1 MSRGSDRRAARL
13 HSGSPLTYAV
23 SVMKHALTLAALVVV
38 SCGVEAP
45 PDAASV
51 VQPGPLDGA
60 FADAAREF
68 QVPVEVL
75 KGLGWVETRLST
87 KNLESASGGVG
98 VMQLATREDWNQ
110 LERAARLT
118 GVEQGRLRVD
128 AKANIR
134 GAAAVLRALFD
145 QTNDHAQLDARA
157 TGDWFQAVALY
168 PGFDSAT
175 FAADYA
181 TDVFLALERGF
192 TTQAPVVCGWRTHA
206 PVASQRRDA
215 LGIEYPGA
223 YAWVASPNYTSGR
236 GGTTIDRVLI
246 HTMQGSYAGTRAW
259 FQNSS
264 SNVSSHYI
272 VRSSDGQVTQMVQ
285 HADTAWHVQCYNSR
299 SVGIEHEGYVGDP
312 ATWYT
317 DAMYTESAKLTAY
330 ICDRHG
336 FPKDRTHII
345 GHYEAPASCNTGGH
359 TDPGSGWN
367 WTKYMSLVT
376 GGAPTTTTGVF
387 IGAIYTGGVT
397 SNRVSGATVTV
408 GSQSVTTGADGL
420 YQFSLAPGSYTAT
433 VTRSGYTSTSVTRT
447 VTANAQIWG
456 SMDIEPVTVTT
467 GTLKGVICTGAGAA
481 HPHCENGSGT
491 MVAGA
496 TVTVGTQTYTTDVDG
511 YYEFTLPT
519 GNVTVSVSKAG
530 YTDNSYGRTITEGA
544 VTWGSMDIEPVAV
557 DAQPP
562 VVAITFPSDGSALDL
577 GHVTLT
583 GTVVDDGGPLATVQ
597 VKVNGG
603 AATDVSVTAGAF
615 SVEVQLAPGTNTL
628 EVSATDAATHTGRAT
643 STVVFNAGL
652 AGLITLAGDEATVI
666 DGATVEVRESSSGT
680 LVSSVTSDASGAYA
694 AAVMT
699 VPADYLVT
707 VKKAGYRTQSETVT
721 VPADQRLTVNFSLTP
736 GTDEVVEAELHFVEP
751 QDGATVAA
759 QSVTVYGQV
768 NGFDVASVLVNGH
781 PAELVGAGG
790 FSITLQLTS
799 GKNTIGAT
807 ATGVNGQT
815 VAGQMTLTYAPTE
828 VKKKGCGC
836 TSGVEV
842 FAALAALVLVR
853 RRARG

>member
-1 MSRGSDRRAARL
+1 
-13 HSGSPLTYAV
+13 
-23 SVMKHALTLAALVVV
+23 MKHALTLVALLVV
-38 SCGVEAP
+38 SCGAESPQDSLAP
-45 PDAASV
+45 
-51 VQPGPLDGA
+51 VQSGPLDGA

-87 KNLESASGGVG
+87 KNVESVSGGVG

-118 GVEQGRLRVD
+118 GVDQGRLRVD
-128 AKANIR
+128 PKANIR
-134 GAAAVLRALFD
+134 GAAAVLRTLFD
-145 QTNDHAQLDARA
+145 QTNDHQQLDARV

-192 TTQAPVVCGWRTHA
+192 TTQAPVTSNWRTHA

-223 YAWVASPNYTSGR
+223 YAWVASPNFTSGR
-236 GGTTIDRVLI
+236 GGTAIDRVLI
-246 HTMQGSYAGTRAW
+246 HTMQGSYAGTRSW
-259 FQNSS
+259 FQNSAS
-264 SNVSSHYI
+264 QVSSHYI

-299 SVGIEHEGYVGDP
+299 SVGIEHEGYVSDP

-336 FPKDRTHII
+336 IPKDRTHII
-345 GHYEAPASCNTGGH
+345 GHYEAPSSCNTGGH

-367 WTKYMSLVT
+367 WTKYMGLVT
-376 GGAPTTTTGVF
+376 GGTPTDTTGVF

-397 SNRVSGATVTV
+397 SNRVSGATVTI
-408 GSQSVTTGADGL
+408 GSQSVTTGSDGL

-433 VTRSGYTSTSVTRT
+433 VTKSGYSTASVTRT

-456 SMDIEPVTVTT
+456 SMNIDPVAAAT
-467 GTLKGVICTGAGAA
+467 GILKGVICTGAGPAN
-481 HPHCENGSGT
+481 PHCENGSGT
-491 MVAGA
+491 KVSGA
-496 TVTVGTQTYTTDVDG
+496 TVKVGTQTYTTGADG
-511 YYEFTLPT
+511 YYEFTLPA
-519 GNVTVSVSKAG
+519 GNVTVSVSKTG
-530 YTDNSYGRTITEGA
+530 YTDNSYGRTITAGA

-562 VVAITFPSDGSALDL
+562 VVAITFPTDGAALDL
-577 GHVTLT
+577 GHLTLT
-583 GTVVDDGGPLATVQ
+583 GTVVDDGGPISS
-597 VKVNGG
+597 VKVSLNGG
-603 AATDVSVTAGAF
+603 AVTDVAVTSGAF
-615 SVEVQLAPGTNTL
+615 SVDVQLVPGTNTIV
-628 EVSATDAATHTGRAT
+628 VSATDAATHTGSAT

-652 AGLITLAGDEATVI
+652 AGLITLAGDAATVI
-666 DGATVEVRESSSGT
+666 DGATIEVREAGSGT
-680 LVSSVTSDASGAYA
+680 LVSSVTSDSTGAYA

-707 VKKAGYRTQSETVT
+707 VRKDGYRTLSETVT
-721 VPADQRLTVNFSLTP
+721 VPAEQRLIANFSLTP
-736 GTDEVVEAELHFVEP
+736 GTDEVAEAQLHFVEP
-751 QDGATVAA
+751 QDGATVVAA
-759 QSVTVYGQV
+759 NVTLYGQV
-768 NGFDVASVLVNGH
+768 NGFDVATVMVNGQ

-790 FSITLQLTS
+790 FSITLRLTE
-799 GKNTIGAT
+799 GKNTINAA

-815 VAGQMTLTYAPTE
+815 VSGVMTLTYAPPA
-828 VKKKGCGC
+828 KKKGCGC
-836 TSGVEV
+836 SSGTEV
-842 FAALAALVLVR
+842 LVALAALVLVR
-853 RRARG
+853 RRARV